1 MAVKIYCHTSVG
13 FNPYQNLALEEAL
26 AQKTAEDKAV
36 ALYLWQNHDTVVIG
50 KHQNAYAECD
60 YKAMQADNIS
70 LARRKTGGGAVFHD
84 KNNLNFTFINIPHD
98 YDIERNRR
106 IICRA
111 MESLGVDCEISGR
124 NDITWQGKKFSGNAF
139 FRGKDYCVHHGT
151 IMVDVDMDKLQK
163 YLSVDSSKLISKGVS
178 SVKARVINLKS
189 VNGDISVDKI
199 KMALKQA
206 FELEY
211 GGKALPIDIS
221 KLQEKINA
229 LARFY
234 ADKRFILGDY
244 PEIIKRQRKDYGEL
258 MIAREKGKLTLHSD
272 CLDTEVID
280 YIKERLRGGAKSILP
295 RKDFGS
301 ERLTIIEDINK
312 MLAEEQI

>member
-124 NDITWQGKKFSGNAF
+124 NDILARQKIFNF
-139 FRGKDYCVHHGT
+139 FRGKDYCVPTNYGGRGHGQ
-151 IMVDVDMDKLQK
+151 IAK

-178 SVKARVINLKS
+178 SVSRVINLKAS
-189 VNGDISVDKI
+189 
-199 KMALKQA
+199 MATSA
-206 FELEY
+206 WT
-211 GGKALPIDIS
+211 
-221 KLQEKINA
+221 
-229 LARFY
+229 R
-234 ADKRFILGDY
+234 
-244 PEIIKRQRKDYGEL
+244 
-258 MIAREKGKLTLHSD
+258 
-272 CLDTEVID
+272 
-280 YIKERLRGGAKSILP
+280 
-295 RKDFGS
+295 
-301 ERLTIIEDINK
+301 
-312 MLAEEQI
+312 